1 MGSETFTG
9 ECKVIPSYGTP
20 KIFLQ
25 FLEVQ
30 VCIPCGIVKLRDFS
44 YPDWLPWYWLEVVF
58 GRFFFTY
65 EKKTNKEKDMIF
77 NKIDL
82 VKMLK
87 RTDGESIYRVLSLAL
102 RKDNDL
108 LFEIS
113 LSRLFR
119 SLEAWLASVTVVLVV
134 CSVIVT

>member
-1 MGSETFTG
+1 
-9 ECKVIPSYGTP
+9 
-20 KIFLQ
+20 
-25 FLEVQ
+25 
-30 VCIPCGIVKLRDFS
+30 
-44 YPDWLPWYWLEVVF
+44 VVF

-119 SLEAWLASVTVVLVV
+119 SLEA
-134 CSVIVT
+134 

>member
-1 MGSETFTG
+1 M
-9 ECKVIPSYGTP
+9 
-20 KIFLQ
+20 
-25 FLEVQ
+25 
-30 VCIPCGIVKLRDFS
+30 
-44 YPDWLPWYWLEVVF
+44 VF

-119 SLEAWLASVTVVLVV
+119 SLEA
-134 CSVIVT
+134 